1 MTLKKLNYL
10 LVSWL
15 VIFLLLLSGKA
26 LSQQERAREQDFT
39 YQNGILMIKVYIWGE
54 VTSPGEYEVPENTDI
69 LELISKAEGPSET
82 ANLSKVK
89 ITRRLNA
96 TTNNEK
102 VVHYEKA
109 NSSKVFKKEII
120 EVNIK
125 KILNKKEFY
134 DTVPVLQ
141 PNDVVRIPKNTWSK
155 WETVIRV
162 ISQLAIVAQVW
173 YWYSRAD

>member
-10 LVSWL
+10 FASWPFF
-15 VIFLLLLSGKA
+15 FLILFLA
-26 LSQQERAREQDFT
+26 DCIAQQEAGRERDFT
-39 YQNGILMIKVYIWGE
+39 YQNGILLIKVYIWGE
-54 VTSPGEYEVPENTDI
+54 VESPGEYEVPENTDI
-69 LELISKAEGPSET
+69 LELISKAEGPT
-82 ANLSKVK
+82 GHANLSKVK

-96 TTNNEK
+96 TTNSAK
-102 VVHYEKA
+102 LAHYEKE

-134 DTVPVLQ
+134 DTVPILQ

-162 ISQLAIVAQVW
+162 VSQLAIVAQVW